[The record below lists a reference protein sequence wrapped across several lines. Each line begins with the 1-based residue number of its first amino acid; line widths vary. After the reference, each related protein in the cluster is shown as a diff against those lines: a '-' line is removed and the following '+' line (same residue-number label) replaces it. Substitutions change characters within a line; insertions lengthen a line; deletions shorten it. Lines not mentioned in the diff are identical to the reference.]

1 VSIDL
6 PFCVIQMLSTERL
19 LYYYSGSG
27 DRRIFMFSVLRVN
40 LYFLF
45 LNYVLYMKLT
55 WTSLFSLTIITRRKN

>member
-40 LYFLF
+40 LY
-45 LNYVLYMKLT
+45 VLYMKLT